1 MQKGT
6 CYRLLNERLNKIQE
20 ISKKYDY
27 NNLTYYFIDS
37 RISLINFIKFKGPFG
52 FFEEIKNG
60 KYINKKSGRRTKTIK
75 SNLGEI
81 TSGNPRHKE
90 KYQLDTIKNA
100 KNLYDSRQR
109 IIKFNDSEI
118 FNDSAKIIVILPIMI
133 INKTQGSYTLL
144 FQINRLVVY

>member
-20 ISKKYDY
+20 ISKKYGY

-100 KNLYDSRQR
+100 KNLYDSRQQ
-109 IIKFNDSEI
+109 KMLKI
-118 FNDSAKIIVILPIMI
+118 FMIQDKELSNLMIVKYLMI
-133 INKTQGSYTLL
+133 VQKLL
-144 FQINRLVVY
+144 

>member
-20 ISKKYDY
+20 ISKKYGY

-37 RISLINFIKFKGPFG
+37 RISLINFIKFKGPFV

-100 KNLYDSRQR
+100 KNLYDSRQ
-109 IIKFNDSEI
+109 
-118 FNDSAKIIVILPIMI
+118 
-133 INKTQGSYTLL
+133 
-144 FQINRLVVY
+144 